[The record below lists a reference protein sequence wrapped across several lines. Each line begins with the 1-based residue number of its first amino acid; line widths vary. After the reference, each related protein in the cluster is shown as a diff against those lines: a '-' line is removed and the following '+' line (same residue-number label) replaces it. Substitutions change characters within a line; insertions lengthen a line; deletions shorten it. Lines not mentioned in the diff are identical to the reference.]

1 MDHVDG
7 MLPGGYWDQD
17 GRLHRAVRL
26 RPLTGGEEELLAGG
40 GRAPAAL
47 VTEVLG
53 RCVLRLGELE
63 PPPSDVV
70 RRLLVADRDYL
81 LLRLRQLT
89 FGDRVRAELVC
100 PWAECG
106 ERVSIE
112 FAVSD
117 VPVHESPERAPT
129 YTVQLSAT
137 AAAGAGDGDG
147 DGEIGFRLPCGAD
160 QEELSSWAARDEP
173 AALTALLMRCVQ
185 RIGSAEPPGEDRVR
199 ALTPLARVEIEA
211 AMERVSPRVDRVLE
225 TRCAECGR
233 TFLAPFDLYRFFFG
247 ELRTDAALLYR
258 EVHHLAFHY
267 HWNESEIMAMP
278 RAKRRTYLDLLAE
291 EIERLNDG
299 A

>member
-1 MDHVDG
+1 MDHLDG

-40 GRAPAAL
+40 GRSPAAL

-53 RCVLRLGELE
+53 RCLLQLGALA
-63 PPPSDVV
+63 PVPVDVV

-81 LLRLRQLT
+81 LLLLRRLT
-89 FGDRVRAELVC
+89 FGEQVRAELVC

-106 ERVSIE
+106 ERVSIA
-112 FAVSD
+112 FDVSD
-117 VPVHESPERAPT
+117 LPVHGSQERAPT
-129 YTVQLSAT
+129 FTVRLSA
-137 AAAGAGDGDG
+137 AAAPAGGEDG
-147 DGEIGFRLPCGAD
+147 GEIVFRLPCGAD
-160 QEELSSWAARDEP
+160 QEELSPWAARDEP
-173 AALTALLMRCVQ
+173 AALTALLTRCVQ

-199 ALTPLARVEIEA
+199 ALTPAARAEVEA
-211 AMERVSPRVDRVLE
+211 AMERLAPRVDRVLQ

-267 HWNESEIMAMP
+267 HWSEPEIMAMP

-291 EIERLNDG
+291 EIERLDDG

>member
-40 GRAPAAL
+40 GSSPAAL

-53 RCVLRLGELE
+53 RCLLRLGALA
-63 PPPSDVV
+63 PVPVDVV

-81 LLRLRQLT
+81 LLRLRRLT
-89 FGDRVRAELVC
+89 FGDQVRAELVC

-106 ERVSIE
+106 ERVSIA

-117 VPVHESPERAPT
+117 LPVHESPERAPT
-129 YTVQLSAT
+129 YTLRLSAT
-137 AAAGAGDGDG
+137 ADPDGGADDRVVV
-147 DGEIGFRLPCGAD
+147 FRLPCGAD
-160 QEELSSWAARDEP
+160 QEELSPWAARDEP
-173 AALTALLMRCVQ
+173 AALTALLIGCVR
-185 RIGSAEPPGEDRVR
+185 RIGSAEPPGDDRVR
-199 ALTPLARVEIEA
+199 ALSPLARAEIEA
-211 AMERVSPRVDRVLE
+211 AMERLAPRVDRVLE

-233 TFLAPFDLYRFFFG
+233 TFLAPLDLYRFFFG
-247 ELRTDAALLYR
+247 ELRTDAAVLYR
-258 EVHHLAFHY
+258 EVHQLAFHY
-267 HWNESEIMAMP
+267 HWSESEIMAMP

-291 EIERLNDG
+291 EIERLDDG